1 MNSIVLQEV
10 KPGMHAQLIH
20 THRQFKVQYI
30 CHSLVLHTTTK
41 NQMKLQLQE
50 RDMGSELL

>member
-30 CHSLVLHTTTK
+30 CHNAVAIL
-41 NQMKLQLQE
+41 
-50 RDMGSELL
+50 ELLSNYSIYGVAQRLYGGAH